1 MQFTTLT
8 YAFLL
13 CILAQ
18 NPAWSQSQTP
28 PPESTLNHPLSQ
40 DTTGINWAFTL
51 EEALDRAAAT
61 NRIVILKPVS
71 FRSNRESDRLSPS
84 SETQRA
90 MSFVDSRVV
99 DLLNRRFVPYYY
111 DMDSLGELYDDEA
124 TKLAMQLY
132 PDLRYLSSMPTPPL
146 LFMTPEK
153 KFLGYASNF
162 LSGQELLEKLVQILD
177 ENPYYGQLSQAE
189 KNQEDPIKKARTFL
203 ELRRLDDALETLEG
217 QESSE
222 AWFLRAC
229 IAREQQEWL
238 EMKTAITRI
247 TDADLLDAI
256 TVENLL
262 RHWNSKNLEAIKV
275 KAAEVKPQ
283 NPRYQEAMYY
293 LGLAHFHS
301 GDSNRALEIWENAIQ
316 TNPKSA
322 WACRLD
328 LTRGLVK
335 LNPNVYL
342 SSRDKI
348 PSLLGREYLCP
359 NGSADLM
366 R

>member
-1 MQFTTLT
+1 MRITTLI
-8 YAFLL
+8 YAFSI
-13 CILAQ
+13 CILTQ
-18 NPAWSQSQTP
+18 NSLWSQSEP
-28 PPESTLNHPLSQ
+28 KSPEASQAHPLRN

-51 EEALDRAAAT
+51 DEAISLAKET

-71 FRSNRESDRLSPS
+71 YRSNRNEDRLSPS

-90 MSFVDSRVV
+90 LSFVDSRVV

-111 DMDSLGELYDDEA
+111 DMDTAGELYDDEA

-132 PDLRYLSSMPTPPL
+132 PDLRYLSSLPTPPL
-146 LFMTPEK
+146 LFMTPER

-162 LSGQELLEKLVQILD
+162 LSGEELLEKLVQILD
-177 ENPYYGQLSQAE
+177 ENPYYGQLSVAE
-189 KNQEDPIKKARTFL
+189 KNMEDPIEKARAL
-203 ELRRLDDALETLEG
+203 MELRRLPSALETLEG
-217 QESSE
+217 EQSSE
-222 AWFLRAC
+222 AWFLRAR
-229 IAREQQEWL
+229 IARQQEEWL
-238 EMKTAITRI
+238 NMKNAITRI
-247 TDADLLDAI
+247 TDKQLLAEVK
-256 TVENLL
+256 VENLL
-262 RHWNSKNLEAIKV
+262 RHWKSKNLEAIKI
-275 KAAEVKPQ
+275 KGAEVKPK

-301 GDSNRALEIWENAIQ
+301 GDPNRAIEIWENAIQ
-316 TNPKSA
+316 ADPKHA
-322 WACRLD
+322 WAFRLD

-335 LNPNVYL
+335 LDPNVYL

-359 NGSADLM
+359 NGSDDLM

>member
-1 MQFTTLT
+1 MQITTLIYT
-8 YAFLL
+8 LLL
-13 CILAQ
+13 CCFLQ
-18 NPAWSQSQTP
+18 NPAWSQATQNPVETS
-28 PPESTLNHPLSQ
+28 EAHPLSN
-40 DTTGINWAFTL
+40 DNTGINWAFTL
-51 EEALDRAAAT
+51 DEALSRAAAT

-71 FRSNRESDRLSPS
+71 FRSNRNEDRLSPS

-99 DLLNRRFVPYYY
+99 GLLNRRFVPYYY
-111 DMDSLGELYDDEA
+111 DMDVAGELYDDEA

-177 ENPYYGQLSQAE
+177 DNPFYGQLTQAE
-189 KNQEDPIKKARTFL
+189 KDLEDPLKKARAL
-203 ELRRLDDALETLEG
+203 IELRRLESALETLEG

-238 EMKTAITRI
+238 NMKNAITRI
-247 TDADLLDAI
+247 TDKDLLAEI
-256 TVENLL
+256 KVENLI
-262 RHWNSKNLEAIKV
+262 RHWNSKNLDAIRMKG
-275 KAAEVKPQ
+275 AEVKAN

-293 LGLAHFHS
+293 LGLAYFHS
-301 GDSNRALEIWENAIQ
+301 GDSVRALDIWENAIQ
-316 TNPKSA
+316 ANPKNA
-322 WACRLD
+322 WAFRLD

-335 LNPNVYL
+335 LDPNVYL

-359 NGSADLM
+359 NGSDDLKQ
-366 R
+366 